1 MKFSDA
7 IMRSRKMVDTFQKYH
22 VSRIPIVFDAES
34 KIIRCIHNSIKHTKF
49 VVSTIDKNLS

>member
-7 IMRSRKMVDTFQKYH
+7 IMRSRKMVHTFRKYH
-22 VSRIPIVFDAES
+22 VSKISIDFDVES
-34 KIIRCIHNSIKHTKF
+34 KIIRCIHNSIKHMKF